1 MTGSDSDFH
10 RLAVAASLHRF
21 TSISYLL
28 GSVNPFLKDI
38 LAYPEIWPLRR
49 SVLEQIG

>member
-1 MTGSDSDFH
+1 MTGSGSDFH
-10 RLAVAASLHRF
+10 RVAVAVSLHRF

-28 GSVNPFLKDI
+28 GSVNPFSEKEFRFS
-38 LAYPEIWPLRR
+38 EIWPLRR